1 MKKQEKEY
9 ELKSVQGKCRFCGQF
24 MALEVPESWND
35 IDIEEEATK
44 KCGCA
49 EAKEYTRSKERTANG
64 ERAVK
69 DIFKERPEL
78 DIMKNMLLK
87 TVKPLCEHEI
97 SGITLK
103 KGIFKCT
110 IKPSKD
116 GVKIS
121 LEQKTVDSI
130 ES

>member
-9 ELKSVQGKCRFCGQF
+9 ALKSVQGKCRFCGQF
-24 MALEVPESWND
+24 MALEVPESWNE

-49 EAKEYTRSKERTANG
+49 EAKEYTQSKERTANG
-64 ERAVK
+64 ERTVK
-69 DIFKERPEL
+69 DIFKDHPEL
-78 DIMKNMLLK
+78 DVLKNMLLK
-87 TVKPLCEHEI
+87 YVKTLCEHEI
-97 SGITLK
+97 SGITVK
-103 KGIFKCT
+103 KGTYKCT
-110 IKPSKD
+110 MKPSKD